1 MGTLAATPRWLFG
14 ICLLR
19 RRKIEEGAGSPPPM
33 PFDARQ
39 AMASGRPKADLL
51 NFSGRDARRS
61 AVVFRGPW
69 HKAAY
74 LAGLISIVL
83 LPLLILLPSAP

>member
-1 MGTLAATPRWLFG
+1 MGTLATTPRWLFG

-19 RRKIEEGAGSPPPM
+19 RRKIERRGRPTTAHA
-33 PFDARQ
+33 FHARQ

>member
-1 MGTLAATPRWLFG
+1 
-14 ICLLR
+14 
-19 RRKIEEGAGSPPPM
+19 
-33 PFDARQ
+33 
-39 AMASGRPKADLL
+39 MANGRPKADLL
-51 NFSGRDARRS
+51 NFSGKDARRS